1 MTAVVIPA
9 APPDRLLGLPRS
21 RKLAAGLAIVGF
33 FAVLA
38 VAGPLLAGDP
48 EALVGGR
55 LDPPSAD
62 LWLGSTDTGQSVLG
76 QLLTATRGSM
86 LIGVV
91 AGVLATAASLVVGV
105 VGGYVGGWLDE
116 GFSLLS
122 NVTLVIPTLPLLILV
137 ADYVEDSG
145 PFTYAL
151 IISLITWAGPSRVIR
166 SQVMSLRSRDY
177 VDAARVSGEPGW
189 RIMVFQIL
197 PNLTPVIASGFV
209 WAVIGAI
216 LTESGLSALGLG
228 GGTVASWGG
237 MLYFAQ
243 NGSALSMGAWWWF
256 VPPGLFI
263 AALGTGLSLINFSI
277 DELMNPRLRKG
288 AAA

>member
-1 MTAVVIPA
+1 MAAVVTLA
-9 APPDRLLGLPRS
+9 APRDRMLGLPRS
-21 RKLAAGLAIVGF
+21 GKLIAGLVIVGC

-38 VAGPLLAGDP
+38 IAGPMLAGDP
-48 EALVGGR
+48 EALVAGR
-55 LDPPSAD
+55 LKAPSSG
-62 LWLGSTDTGQSVLG
+62 LWLGSTDTGQSVLA
-76 QLLTATRGSM
+76 QLLTATRGSV
-86 LIGVV
+86 LIGVI
-91 AGVLATAASLVVGV
+91 AGVFATAASLVVGV

-116 GFSLLS
+116 AFSLLS

-145 PFTYAL
+145 PLTYAL
-151 IISLITWAGPSRVIR
+151 IISVISWAGPSRVIR

-228 GGTVASWGG
+228 GGSVASWGG

-256 VPPGLFI
+256 VPPGLCI

-277 DELMNPRLRKG
+277 DELMNPRLRK
-288 AAA
+288 AAS

>member
-1 MTAVVIPA
+1 MTAVVSLA
-9 APPDRLLGLPRS
+9 APRDRLLGLPRS
-21 RKLAAGLAIVGF
+21 GKLVTGLAIVGF
-33 FAVLA
+33 FALLA
-38 VAGPLLAGDP
+38 VIGPMLAGDP
-48 EALVGGR
+48 EALVAGR
-55 LDPPSAD
+55 LDPPSAQ
-62 LWLGSTDTGQSVLG
+62 LWLGSTDTGQSVLA
-76 QLLTATRGSM
+76 QLLHATRGSM
-86 LIGVV
+86 LIGLV

-116 GFSLLS
+116 AFSLLS
-122 NVTLVIPTLPLLILV
+122 NVTLVIPTLPLLIVV

-145 PFTYAL
+145 PVTYAL
-151 IISLITWAGPSRVIR
+151 IISVISWAGPSRVIR
-166 SQVMSLRSRDY
+166 SQVLSLRNRDY

-189 RIMVFQIL
+189 RIMIFHIL

-228 GGTVASWGG
+228 GGSVTSWGG

-243 NGSALSMGAWWWF
+243 NGSALSLGAWWWF
-256 VPPGLFI
+256 VPPGLCI
-263 AALGTGLSLINFSI
+263 AVLGTGLSLINFSI
-277 DELMNPRLRKG
+277 DELMNPRLRK

>member
-1 MTAVVIPA
+1 MTVVVSLA
-9 APPDRLLGLPRS
+9 APRDRLLGLPRS
-21 RKLAAGLAIVGF
+21 GKLVTGLAIVGF
-33 FAVLA
+33 FALLA
-38 VAGPLLAGDP
+38 VIGPLLVGDP
-48 EALVGGR
+48 EALVAGR
-55 LDPPSAD
+55 LDSPSAQ
-62 LWLGSTDTGQSVLG
+62 LWLGSTDTGQSVLA
-76 QLLTATRGSM
+76 QLLHATRGSM
-86 LIGVV
+86 LIGLV
-91 AGVLATAASLVVGV
+91 AGVLATAASLIVGV

-116 GFSLLS
+116 AFSLLS
-122 NVTLVIPTLPLLILV
+122 NVTLVIPTLPLLIVV

-145 PFTYAL
+145 PVTYAL
-151 IISLITWAGPSRVIR
+151 IISLISWAGPSRVIR
-166 SQVMSLRSRDY
+166 SQVMSLRNRDY

-189 RIMVFQIL
+189 RIMIFHIL

-228 GGTVASWGG
+228 GGSVTSWGG

-243 NGSALSMGAWWWF
+243 NGSALSLGAWWWF
-256 VPPGLFI
+256 VPPGLCI

-277 DELMNPRLRKG
+277 DELMNPRLRK

>member
-1 MTAVVIPA
+1 MTAVVSLA
-9 APPDRLLGLPRS
+9 APRDRLLGLPRS
-21 RKLAAGLAIVGF
+21 GKLVTGLVIVGF
-33 FAVLA
+33 FALLA
-38 VAGPLLAGDP
+38 VFGPMLVGDP
-48 EALVGGR
+48 EALVAGR
-55 LDPPSAD
+55 LDSPSAQ
-62 LWLGSTDTGQSVLG
+62 LWLGSTDTGQSVLA
-76 QLLTATRGSM
+76 QLLHATRGSM
-86 LIGVV
+86 LIGLV
-91 AGVLATAASLVVGV
+91 AGVLATAASLIVGV

-116 GFSLLS
+116 AFSLLS
-122 NVTLVIPTLPLLILV
+122 NVTLVIPTLPLLIVV

-145 PFTYAL
+145 PVTYAL
-151 IISLITWAGPSRVIR
+151 IISLISWAGPSRVIR
-166 SQVMSLRSRDY
+166 SQVMSLRNRDY

-189 RIMVFQIL
+189 RIMIFHIL

-228 GGTVASWGG
+228 GGSVTSWGG

-243 NGSALSMGAWWWF
+243 NGSALSLGAWWWF
-256 VPPGLFI
+256 VPPGLCI

-277 DELMNPRLRKG
+277 DELMNPRLRK

>member
-1 MTAVVIPA
+1 MTVVVSLA
-9 APPDRLLGLPRS
+9 APRDRLLGLPRS
-21 RKLAAGLAIVGF
+21 GKLVTGLAIVGF
-33 FAVLA
+33 FVALA
-38 VAGPLLAGDP
+38 VIGPILVGDP
-48 EALVGGR
+48 EALVAGR
-55 LDPPSAD
+55 LDPPSAQ
-62 LWLGSTDTGQSVLG
+62 LWLGSNDTGQSVLA
-76 QLLTATRGSM
+76 QLLHATRGSM
-86 LIGVV
+86 LIGLV
-91 AGVLATAASLVVGV
+91 AGVLATAASLIVGV

-116 GFSLLS
+116 AFSLLS
-122 NVTLVIPTLPLLILV
+122 NVTLVIPTLPLLIVV

-145 PFTYAL
+145 PITYAL
-151 IISLITWAGPSRVIR
+151 IISLISWAGPSRVIR
-166 SQVMSLRSRDY
+166 SQVLSLRNRDY

-189 RIMVFQIL
+189 RIMIFHIL

-228 GGTVASWGG
+228 GGSVTSWGG

-243 NGSALSMGAWWWF
+243 NGSALSLGAWWWF
-256 VPPGLFI
+256 VPPGLCI

-277 DELMNPRLRKG
+277 DELMNPRLRK